1 MTRWLKHFSCCWV
14 SREERAAAFSLRK
27 TPIDAKAL
35 HYTYRKN
42 ALAAAAMV
50 AVLLGTGCKS
60 KPKEEKAAANT
71 SDPNIVTVT
80 PVLAESLK
88 FGTPQMA
95 DVNGTLQVA
104 ARVETDAQRIARVGS
119 PVAGRILNLL
129 VFEGQYVHAGAVL
142 ATLHST
148 NLSDTQFALIK
159 ASSQQQ
165 LAAAAE
171 RRAEQ
176 LVAADV
182 IGRAELER
190 RRAERL
196 QASTEEASYRT
207 QLLGLGMTET
217 QIRQLETSRKLSAD
231 YPIVAPKSGTV
242 LKREITIG
250 QVVQP
255 SDPAFTI
262 ADLSNVWITADVP
275 EQEAGILKQEMDVEV
290 RVPAL
295 KDLQLNG
302 RLSFVSPIVD
312 PATRTVEV
320 RMDVPNPDGRLK
332 PDELASMT
340 FTGRSDRKLT
350 VPNAAVVREDN
361 KDHIFVQIGPQRYI
375 LREVTLGE
383 EENDRRVVLGGVTL
397 AERIVTEGAF
407 HLNNQRKQ
415 AAIKGEK

>member
-1 MTRWLKHFSCCWV
+1 MTRW
-14 SREERAAAFSLRK
+14 
-27 TPIDAKAL
+27 
-35 HYTYRKN
+35 Y
-42 ALAAAAMV
+42 AAAAMA
-50 AVLLGTGCKS
+50 AVLVAGGCKS
-60 KPKEEKAAANT
+60 KPKEAANAA
-71 SDPNIVTVT
+71 SAANDPNVVAVT
-80 PVLAESLK
+80 PALAENLK
-88 FGTPQMA
+88 FGTPQMV
-95 DVNGTLQVA
+95 DVTGTLQVA

-119 PVAGRILNLL
+119 PVAGRILKLL
-129 VFEGQYVHAGAVL
+129 VFEGQNVRAGAVL

-148 NLSDTQFALIK
+148 NLSDTQFALVK
-159 ASSQQQ
+159 AASQEA

-171 RRAEQ
+171 KRAEQ

-196 QASTEEASYRT
+196 QAATEAASYRT
-207 QLLGLGMTET
+207 QLLGLGMTEG
-217 QIRQLETSRKLSAD
+217 QIRQLENSRKLSAD

-255 SDPAFTI
+255 ADLAFTI
-262 ADLSNVWITADVP
+262 ADLSSVWITADVP
-275 EQEAGILKQEMDVEV
+275 EQEAGILKAGMDVQV

-295 KDLQLNG
+295 PELKLNG
-302 RLSFVSPIVD
+302 KLTFVSPIVD
-312 PATRTVEV
+312 PATRTVQV
-320 RMDVPNPDGRLK
+320 RMDVPNPNGQLK
-332 PDELASMT
+332 PDQLASMT
-340 FTGRSDRKLT
+340 FTGHSDRKLT

-361 KDHIFVQIGPQRYI
+361 KDHVFVQIGPQKYI

-383 EENDRRVVLGGVTL
+383 EENDRRVVLSGVTQ
-397 AERIVTEGAF
+397 AERIVTDGAF